1 MTTKKFKMTY
11 MAYVIFL
18 LDSAVFSLVKKDR
31 GKKETLANC
40 IVNKEVMIYIFFSWN
55 ALLLQC

>member
-1 MTTKKFKMTY
+1 MATKKFKMTY

-31 GKKETLANC
+31 GKKKTLANC
-40 IVNKEVMIYIFFSWN
+40 IINRGHDIYIF
-55 ALLLQC
+55 LL